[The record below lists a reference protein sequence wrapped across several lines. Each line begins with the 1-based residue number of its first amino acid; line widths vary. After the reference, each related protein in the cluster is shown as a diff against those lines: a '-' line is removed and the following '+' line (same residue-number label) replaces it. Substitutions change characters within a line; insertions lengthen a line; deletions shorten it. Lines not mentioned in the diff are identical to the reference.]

1 MFDPFGDFS
10 TEGYL
15 RNFDKEKD
23 PEIVKIA
30 EHELFRAQ
38 LPEALDFLA
47 QKKRIEYLDFLKV
60 HQILFEGLYPWAG
73 KDRAEILPNSAI
85 RKKGLYFSHP
95 SECRLAVSEGLSFAN
110 DKKQMSNRP
119 GFIMGLFAYGHPF
132 LDGNGRTMLL
142 IHAELCFR
150 ANMSVNWMRT
160 SKQSY
165 LDALTQE
172 IESPNDG
179 HLDAYLKPFIEKQIP
194 RKNWLRSVSD
204 MKGLDGIDVQPD
216 TSSGYSDPD
225 TEKEYLAFER
235 RRGYRLGAN
244 QSVKSAFDASLKE
257 FDPLY
262 KKLVN

>member
-1 MFDPFGDFS
+1 MFDPFGDFD

-23 PEIVKIA
+23 LEIVKIA

-38 LPEALDFLA
+38 LPVALNFLA
-47 QKKRIEYLDFLKV
+47 KKKRIEYSDFLNV

-95 SECRLAVSEGLSFAN
+95 SECKLAVSEGLSFAH
-110 DKKQMSNRP
+110 DKKQMRNRP
-119 GFIMGLFAYGHPF
+119 GFIMGMFAYGHPF

-160 SKQSY
+160 NKQSY

-172 IESPNDG
+172 IESPNEG
-179 HLDAYLKPFIEKQIP
+179 HLDAYLKPFIDKQIP
-194 RKNWLRSVSD
+194 RENWLKSVSD
-204 MKGLDGIDVQPD
+204 LQGLDGIDIQ
-216 TSSGYSDPD
+216 SAIAAGYSDPV

-235 RRGYRLGAN
+235 RRGYRFGKN
-244 QSVKSAFDASLKE
+244 TNDESGKS
-257 FDPLY
+257 
-262 KKLVN
+262 